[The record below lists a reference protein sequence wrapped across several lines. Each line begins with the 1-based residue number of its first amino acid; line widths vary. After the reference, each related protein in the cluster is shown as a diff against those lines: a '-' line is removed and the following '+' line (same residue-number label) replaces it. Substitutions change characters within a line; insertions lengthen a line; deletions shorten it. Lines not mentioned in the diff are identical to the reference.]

1 MSRSSKSCAA
11 CKNRH
16 GACTQACVFAPYFT
30 RDKADEYDGVQRIYR
45 RDNVHKILSKLSTY
59 SEIERASKSLVFEAR
74 ARDKDKV
81 YGVVGLV
88 RDLQHRLEQVQ
99 AELQNAKKELTDLIK
114 AKVDRAMTPPG
125 HGHEDVD
132 FDFEVMDMEMLEQ
145 VQE

>member
-1 MSRSSKSCAA
+1 MPRSSKSCAA

-30 RDKADEYDGVQRIYR
+30 WDKADKYDVMQRIYG
-45 RDNVHKILSKLSTY
+45 RDNVHKVLSKLSTS

-74 ARDKDKV
+74 ARDQDKV

-88 RDLQHRLEQVQ
+88 
-99 AELQNAKKELTDLIK
+99 LILHHNRNK
-114 AKVDRAMTPPG
+114 IHWTMFPPQEVDWAMIPPG

-132 FDFEVMDMEMLEQ
+132 FDFEGMDMEMLEQ